1 MLRYLRYAVLAVLAV
16 ALVTVAIANRAPV
29 TLNALPP
36 DMGLFAGFN
45 WAIELPLFLVIF
57 GSVALGLLVGFF
69 WEWARETK
77 HRSAA
82 STRSREVARLE
93 RELARVKAEKA
104 EPEDDVLAL
113 IEAPKRRAG

>member
-1 MLRYLRYAVLAVLAV
+1 MLRYLRYATLAVLAM

-29 TLNALPP
+29 LLNALPP

-45 WAIELPLFLVIF
+45 WSVELPLFLVIF
-57 GSVALGLLVGFF
+57 GSVAVGLLVGFF
-69 WEWARETK
+69 LEWARETK

-113 IEAPKRRAG
+113 IEPPKRRAG